1 MNVSD
6 ISYLGVSDLTGIT
19 ASAPEDQNET
29 AGPGPSTRVAFSAV
43 AAVGSLGD
51 MRPYQRIVFET
62 VYTNVGDG
70 YDRNS
75 GTFTV

>member
-1 MNVSD
+1 MLLFILSD
-6 ISYLGVSDLTGIT
+6 ISYLGLSDLTGIT
-19 ASAPEDQNET
+19 ASAPEEQTE
-29 AGPGPSTRVAFSAV
+29 AERCKVAFSAV

-51 MRPYQRIVFET
+51 MRPYERIIFET